1 MKEKVTRN
9 KTNKHSL
16 TNSRLI
22 SRNCQK
28 KIVHSSALQR
38 LFLGNPEALQ
48 AFPLD
53 VTALTVFG
61 TCHGS
66 GDFSKPKTTSRG
78 CRSAFRQ
85 NEYVIAFLLLVW
97 FIETPASFPLM
108 VSLKQNI
115 EKFSAIPFIKYG
127 INWVLLAVLQE
138 FTPPGKWL
146 FLKLFSAIYITAVIC
161 KLKSGEGGPPL
172 LLGG

>member
-38 LFLGNPEALQ
+38 LFLGNREALQ

-53 VTALTVFG
+53 VTALTVLG
-61 TCHGS
+61 TCHRS

-78 CRSAFRQ
+78 CRSAFVRFAWRRACHVLTQ
-85 NEYVIAFLLLVW
+85 
-97 FIETPASFPLM
+97 
-108 VSLKQNI
+108 VSLGRHLRNVGW
-115 EKFSAIPFIKYG
+115 SH
-127 INWVLLAVLQE
+127 LLQFRGHVGYATETRTTCRVSQFWGRIQQLIIRL
-138 FTPPGKWL
+138 T
-146 FLKLFSAIYITAVIC
+146 I
-161 KLKSGEGGPPL
+161 
-172 LLGG
+172 